1 MDLFETERI
10 GDCMNISKFTQKSQ
24 EVVQG
29 CEKIAM
35 DHGHQEIGQEHML
48 SAMMTVDD
56 SLIRKLIEKMG
67 IAPEA
72 FQAQIEGLLQKRPK
86 VVGGDLRID
95 KYLNEALIYAEDEA
109 KRMVDEYVSV
119 EHLFLIVLAHPSKEI
134 KQLFKQCQIDRER
147 FLQVLSEVRGNQR
160 VTSDNPEATYDT
172 LEKYGTDLVERAK
185 DGKLD
190 PVIGRDAEIRN
201 VVRILSR
208 KTKNN
213 PVLIGEPG
221 VGKTAAVEGLAQRIV
236 RGDVP
241 EGLKDKKIFALDMG
255 ALVAGAKYRGEFEE
269 RLKAVLEEV
278 KKSEGQIILFIDEL
292 HTIVGAGK
300 TDGAMD
306 AGNMLKPMLARGE
319 LHCIGATTLDEYR
332 MYIEK
337 DPALERRFQ
346 PVMVNEP
353 TVEDTISILRGLK
366 ERYEVFHG
374 VKITDSSLVAAAT
387 LSNRYIS
394 DRFLPD
400 KAIDLIDEACA
411 MIKTELNSMPAEL
424 DEERRRI
431 MQMEIE
437 EAALKKETDHLSVER
452 LEELQKEMAELR
464 DDFNAKK
471 AKWDSEKASVDTVNK
486 LKEQRDAAEIQYGQL
501 PELERQLEAA
511 EEKAKAEDRTLVQ
524 ECVTEEEIAKII
536 SRWTGIPIAKLT
548 EGEREKT
555 LHLEDELHKRVIG
568 QEEGVR
574 LVAEAILRS
583 KAGIKDP
590 TKPIGSFLFLG
601 PTGVGKTELAKSL
614 AAYLFD
620 DETNMVRIDMSEYME
635 KHSVARLIGAPPG
648 YVGYEEGGQLTEAVR
663 RKPYSVVLFDE
674 IEKAHPDVFNV
685 LLQVLDDGRITD
697 SQGRTVDFK
706 NTILILTSNIGS
718 SYLLEGIDENGEI
731 SEEARKAVLDQL
743 HASFRPEF
751 LNRLDETIL
760 FKPLRPQ
767 DITGIID
774 ILLAELNERL
784 AEKEL
789 HVSLTDA
796 AKAFVTEQAYDP
808 SFGARP
814 LKRYLQKNVETLLAK
829 KILRGDVHMG
839 EEIVLDVKDDAL
851 YIQ

>member
-109 KRMVDEYVSV
+109 KRMGDEYVSV
-119 EHLFLIVLAHPSKEI
+119 EHLFLSVLAHPSKEI

-221 VGKTAAVEGLAQRIV
+221 VGKTADVEV
-236 RGDVP
+236 
-241 EGLKDKKIFALDMG
+241 DMG

-332 MYIEK
+332 MY
-337 DPALERRFQ
+337 
-346 PVMVNEP
+346 
-353 TVEDTISILRGLK
+353 
-366 ERYEVFHG
+366 
-374 VKITDSSLVAAAT
+374 
-387 LSNRYIS
+387 
-394 DRFLPD
+394 
-400 KAIDLIDEACA
+400 
-411 MIKTELNSMPAEL
+411 
-424 DEERRRI
+424 
-431 MQMEIE
+431 
-437 EAALKKETDHLSVER
+437 
-452 LEELQKEMAELR
+452 
-464 DDFNAKK
+464 FNTA
-471 AKWDSEKASVDTVNK
+471 W
-486 LKEQRDAAEIQYGQL
+486 
-501 PELERQLEAA
+501 PE
-511 EEKAKAEDRTLVQ
+511 RTL
-524 ECVTEEEIAKII
+524 
-536 SRWTGIPIAKLT
+536 
-548 EGEREKT
+548 
-555 LHLEDELHKRVIG
+555 
-568 QEEGVR
+568 
-574 LVAEAILRS
+574 
-583 KAGIKDP
+583 
-590 TKPIGSFLFLG
+590 
-601 PTGVGKTELAKSL
+601 
-614 AAYLFD
+614 
-620 DETNMVRIDMSEYME
+620 
-635 KHSVARLIGAPPG
+635 
-648 YVGYEEGGQLTEAVR
+648 
-663 RKPYSVVLFDE
+663 
-674 IEKAHPDVFNV
+674 
-685 LLQVLDDGRITD
+685 
-697 SQGRTVDFK
+697 
-706 NTILILTSNIGS
+706 
-718 SYLLEGIDENGEI
+718 
-731 SEEARKAVLDQL
+731 
-743 HASFRPEF
+743 
-751 LNRLDETIL
+751 
-760 FKPLRPQ
+760 
-767 DITGIID
+767 
-774 ILLAELNERL
+774 
-784 AEKEL
+784 
-789 HVSLTDA
+789 
-796 AKAFVTEQAYDP
+796 
-808 SFGARP
+808 
-814 LKRYLQKNVETLLAK
+814 
-829 KILRGDVHMG
+829 
-839 EEIVLDVKDDAL
+839 
-851 YIQ
+851 